1 MFVEKEDVS
10 RQLHRPCSPT
20 PVSDVSESLHDHC
33 DDVTSDDDYVDDEER
48 HEEDMVATNSDV
60 AVPAPAYAQEEVVMT
75 SQPEAVD
82 PSAISA
88 DLPRD
93 GSGIQLQY
101 SNDGTVYLI
110 DNTNVSSR
118 LFHSIFHLI
127 WMAAKNLIMKLY
139 YLCLFLFYFT

>member
-33 DDVTSDDDYVDDEER
+33 DDVTSDDDYVEDEER

-110 DNTNVSSR
+110 DNMNVSSR
-118 LFHSIFHLI
+118 L
-127 WMAAKNLIMKLY
+127 
-139 YLCLFLFYFT
+139 YFSNFSLT